1 MFIMKHEIKRQ
12 WLPLV
17 IFALAL
23 SFILAVVVLMYP
35 SMAEDMGGLIS
46 LVDGL
51 GVFTDALNLD
61 ISQLNS
67 LIGFYGMEM
76 ESMVGIAGA
85 LYAAYLG
92 ISLLSKEESRHTAEF
107 LLSHP
112 IKRSRVYL
120 EKAAALILML
130 TLFNLI
136 IYVIALVTIIVSGQ
150 SVPLLGFS
158 LIHVASL
165 LVQLNIGL
173 LCFGLSAFLK
183 NESIGL
189 GMGVALLLYFFSL
202 FANIWQELAWLRF
215 ITPFQYAFAS
225 DILKAEQLDLSL
237 IAIVFGT
244 SLLVSAV
251 GFVHYSRRDIA
262 S

>member
-1 MFIMKHEIKRQ
+1 MFIMTHEIKRQ
-12 WLPLV
+12 WRPLL

-23 SFILAVVVLMYP
+23 SFVLAVVVVMYP
-35 SMAEDMGGLIS
+35 SMAEDMGGLMS

-51 GVFTDALNLD
+51 GMFTDALNLD

-76 ESMVGIAGA
+76 ENMVGIAGA

-92 ISLLSKEESRHTAEF
+92 ISLLSKEESRQTAEF

-112 IKRSRVYL
+112 VKRQRIYL
-120 EKAAALILML
+120 EKAAALIVLL
-130 TLFNLI
+130 TLFNII
-136 IYVIALVTIIVSGQ
+136 IYIIAYLSIMASGQ
-150 SVPLLGFS
+150 SVPLVAFS
-158 LIHVASL
+158 LLHGASL
-165 LVQLNIGL
+165 LLQLNIGL
-173 LCFGLSAFLK
+173 LCFGISAFLS

-189 GMGVALLLYFFSL
+189 GMGIALLLYFFSL

-215 ITPFQYAFAS
+215 ITPFQYAFAA
-225 DILKAEQLDLSL
+225 DILKNEHLDLGL
-237 IAIVFGT
+237 IVIVFGT
-244 SLLVSAV
+244 CLIVTFAGL
-251 GFVHYSRRDIA
+251 FHYSKRDIA